1 MCITAV
7 NAPMEIDFSMT
18 DKKKEY
24 MDQLLHA
31 VRQLSEKVEVSEK
44 EDTLSFSFFNESFN
58 QLEQITRL
66 LHRLQS
72 LQIDDMK
79 QQMQKLLVLLSE
91 RVEPEIEKHPVT
103 EETVSVAEEI
113 PAEETTSF
121 MEESTQ
127 IEEPEAVRS
136 SERVQ
141 LPGYRNP
148 RLSEPLEAEDTRFK
162 EQQPTSD
169 ESPGIPSL
177 NDVIKTPPSVLDLKR
192 GISLNDRF
200 QFQREL
206 FHNNREEMNG
216 VMIRLNAFETYE
228 KAEEYL
234 KEKMEW
240 DFDAP
245 VVLDFLRVIKKGFA

>member
-1 MCITAV
+1 
-7 NAPMEIDFSMT
+7 MT
-18 DKKKEY
+18 DNKKGY
-24 MDQLLHA
+24 VDQLLHA
-31 VRQLSEKVEVSEK
+31 VRQLSEKVETAEK
-44 EDTLSFSFFNESFN
+44 DDTLSFSFFNESFN

-72 LQIDDMK
+72 LQIDEMK
-79 QQMQKLLVLLSE
+79 QQMQKLLVHLSE
-91 RVEPEIEKHPVT
+91 RAEPESEEHPVT
-103 EETVSVAEEI
+103 EVTVPVAEEI

-127 IEEPEAVRS
+127 IEEPETVRS

-141 LPGYRNP
+141 LPGYKNP

-162 EQQPTSD
+162 EQQPTSV

>member
-1 MCITAV
+1 MCKKAV
-7 NAPMEIDFSMT
+7 NAPMEKDFRMT
-18 DKKKEY
+18 DKKKEF
-24 MDQLLHA
+24 MDQLLDA
-31 VRQLSEKVEVSEK
+31 VRHLSEKVETAQK
-44 EDTLSFSFFNESFN
+44 EDSLSFSFFNESFKR
-58 QLEQITRL
+58 LEQINGL
-66 LHRLQS
+66 LHQLHS

-91 RVEPEIEKHPVT
+91 RAEPEGEEHPVT
-103 EETVSVAEEI
+103 EEIVAVAEEFS
-113 PAEETTSF
+113 AEETTPL
-121 MEESTQ
+121 MEVSTQ
-127 IEEPEAVRS
+127 FEEIDEVRS

-148 RLSEPLEAEDTRFK
+148 RLNEPLETEDSRFK
-162 EQQPTSD
+162 QQQATSD

-234 KEKMEW
+234 KATMEW

>member
-1 MCITAV
+1 M
-7 NAPMEIDFSMT
+7 

-24 MDQLLHA
+24 MDQLLHD
-31 VRQLSEKVEVSEK
+31 VRQLGEKVEAAEK
-44 EDTLSFSFFNESFN
+44 DDTLSFSFFNESFD
-58 QLEQITRL
+58 QLEQITSL
-66 LHRLQS
+66 FHRLQS

-91 RVEPEIEKHPVT
+91 RAEQEKEEHPVT
-103 EETVSVAEEI
+103 EEAIPIMEEVS
-113 PAEETTSF
+113 AEETSPLSEVSPELDE
-121 MEESTQ
+121 MEE
-127 IEEPEAVRS
+127 VRLP
-136 SERVQ
+136 ERVQ

-148 RLSEPLEAEDTRFK
+148 RLNEPLVTEDSRF
-162 EQQPTSD
+162 EQQQTNSQ
-169 ESPGIPSL
+169 ETQGIPSL

-206 FHNNREEMNG
+206 FHNNREEMNR
-216 VMIRLNAFETYE
+216 VMISLNAFETYE
-228 KAEEYL
+228 KAEDYL

>member
-1 MCITAV
+1 
-7 NAPMEIDFSMT
+7 MT
-18 DKKKEY
+18 DKKKDY

-72 LQIDDMK
+72 LQIDEMK

-91 RVEPEIEKHPVT
+91 RAEPESEEHPVT
-103 EETVSVAEEI
+103 EETVSVVEEI
-113 PAEETTSF
+113 SADETNPL

-127 IEEPEAVRS
+127 IEEIDEVRS

-148 RLSEPLEAEDTRFK
+148 RLNEPLETEDSRFK
-162 EQQPTSD
+162 QQQATSD

-234 KEKMEW
+234 KATMEW